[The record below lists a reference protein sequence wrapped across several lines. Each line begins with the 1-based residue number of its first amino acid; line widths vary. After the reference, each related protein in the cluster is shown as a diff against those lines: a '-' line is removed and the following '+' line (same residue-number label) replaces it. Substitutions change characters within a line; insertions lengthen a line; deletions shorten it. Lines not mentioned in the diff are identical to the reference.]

1 MWKYL
6 DLVKISTFRGY
17 YPDLVK
23 ISTLLGYYPHFVD
36 ISALCGYDMHFGEIS
51 TFRGYDPHFVDT
63 IDIGQNTSYLARNV
77 RHVVY
82 SFVLVVDIVYIVR
95 AMRYLARNFC
105 PIFRIYSSSESDWYM
120 CTSSPQGYYS
130 HVLPPC
136 RGSIFVDMVLYLV

>member
-1 MWKYL
+1 MDIIYILWKYPR
-6 DLVKISTFRGY
+6 S
-17 YPDLVK
+17 
-23 ISTLLGYYPHFVD
+23 VD
-36 ISALCGYDMHFGEIS
+36 IIPIFL
-51 TFRGYDPHFVDT
+51 
-63 IDIGQNTSYLARNV
+63 DIIRIGHITSYLSRNF
-77 RHVVY
+77 RHGLY

>member
-1 MWKYL
+1 M
-6 DLVKISTFRGY
+6 KISTFRGY

-82 SFVLVVDIVYIVR
+82 SFVLVVDIVFGHI
-95 AMRYLARNFC
+95 MSYLACNVHH
-105 PIFRIYSSSESDWYM
+105 I
-120 CTSSPQGYYS
+120 S
-130 HVLPPC
+130 H
-136 RGSIFVDMVLYLV
+136 FTHLVKVTGTHGQPRRFYQLTFG